1 MKVLFIDGEYFYYP
15 NGVNNFEEFGDFLQE
30 NYSSFVKFTK
40 LYEDRTVPPF
50 FIDEYSKEAYVNIQ
64 RINTVEEV
72 EVSVMTKE
80 DYKTSL
86 NNAIDEV
93 CSGCDNYLRGSKS
106 CECGEIQ
113 NNLFINGICE
123 LFTIAQDDF

>member
-15 NGVNNFEEFGDFLQE
+15 KTVRNFEEFGDFLKKH
-30 NYSSFVKFTK
+30 YSSFVKLTK
-40 LYEDRTVPPF
+40 LSDDRTVPPF

-64 RINTVEEV
+64 RINIVEEV

-93 CSGCDNYLRGSKS
+93 CS
-106 CECGEIQ
+106 
-113 NNLFINGICE
+113 
-123 LFTIAQDDF
+123 